1 MYIFVLTCLF
11 LLVAGRE
18 QHNYE
23 RIYNKCVVLINQI
36 KEKLEPYAI
45 NIGYNLLYGFS
56 VCQIEFNKCYR
67 HIKNFVSPYVKEF
80 KNKNKNNMDKMLKK
94 VNKNGEYTTCNEYDE
109 QTNTDTCL
117 YVLYDKTSEENDY
130 INKVIFTEF
139 PKTLDYKESKINFM
153 MIELEHENE
162 KHSIVLKNKE
172 HNYYI
177 VNNSLNQN
185 FFKYYLQNV
194 LKVPINKDKFDY
206 TVTIIDHNVN
216 MITILPHQ
224 HLVFNEYDYT
234 IYTIDNNEIITIL
247 PKTPTTIEEQ
257 SSNSDT
263 DKSDDF
269 VKLEVET

>member
-1 MYIFVLTCLF
+1 
-11 LLVAGRE
+11 
-18 QHNYE
+18 
-23 RIYNKCVVLINQI
+23 
-36 KEKLEPYAI
+36 
-45 NIGYNLLYGFS
+45 
-56 VCQIEFNKCYR
+56 
-67 HIKNFVSPYVKEF
+67 
-80 KNKNKNNMDKMLKK
+80 MDKMLKK
-94 VNKNGEYTTCNEYDE
+94 VNKNGEYTTCNEHDE
-109 QTNTDTCL
+109 QTTDTCL

-194 LKVPINKDKFDY
+194 LKVPINKDNFDY

-224 HLVFNEYDYT
+224 HLVFNEHDYT
-234 IYTIDNNEIITIL
+234 IHTIDNNDNNEINTTS